1 MYLDASNYEYLL
13 LFPSGRRSSK
23 TFRNSTN
30 PKGCANKDTH
40 RVVLLILNL
49 LCWISDMCLIFKF
62 LLFLFQTMY
71 ENCPEKC
78 RCRIDNM
85 NVPLWVEVSCSEAN
99 MSALPEILPPNT
111 LKLNVSHNQVSEN
124 DINLFL

>member
-1 MYLDASNYEYLL
+1 
-13 LFPSGRRSSK
+13 
-23 TFRNSTN
+23 
-30 PKGCANKDTH
+30 
-40 RVVLLILNL
+40 
-49 LCWISDMCLIFKF
+49 MCLIKKF
-62 LLFLFQTMY
+62 LLLFQTMY

-111 LKLNVSHNQVSEN
+111 LKLNVSHNQVSG
-124 DINLFL
+124 LKLVVPKGQ

>member
-1 MYLDASNYEYLL
+1 
-13 LFPSGRRSSK
+13 
-23 TFRNSTN
+23 
-30 PKGCANKDTH
+30 
-40 RVVLLILNL
+40 
-49 LCWISDMCLIFKF
+49 MCLICKF
-62 LLFLFQTMY
+62 LFSKFQTMY

-111 LKLNVSHNQVSEN
+111 LKLNVSHNQVSTLKLVEPKGQK
-124 DINLFL
+124 ISE

>member
-1 MYLDASNYEYLL
+1 
-13 LFPSGRRSSK
+13 
-23 TFRNSTN
+23 
-30 PKGCANKDTH
+30 
-40 RVVLLILNL
+40 
-49 LCWISDMCLIFKF
+49 
-62 LLFLFQTMY
+62 MY

-111 LKLNVSHNQVSEN
+111 LKLNVSHNQVSKN
-124 DINLFL
+124 DELYCLSWVING

>member
-1 MYLDASNYEYLL
+1 
-13 LFPSGRRSSK
+13 
-23 TFRNSTN
+23 
-30 PKGCANKDTH
+30 
-40 RVVLLILNL
+40 
-49 LCWISDMCLIFKF
+49 
-62 LLFLFQTMY
+62 MY

-111 LKLNVSHNQVSEN
+111 LKLNVSHNQVSTLKLVVPKAKVRKFQNEYRARA
-124 DINLFL
+124 IITSGLYTFYPLFEVQKRFSRGFFPQNSCLALSIYG

>member
-1 MYLDASNYEYLL
+1 M
-13 LFPSGRRSSK
+13 R
-23 TFRNSTN
+23 
-30 PKGCANKDTH
+30 
-40 RVVLLILNL
+40 LIK
-49 LCWISDMCLIFKF
+49 KF
-62 LLFLFQTMY
+62 LLLFQTMY

-111 LKLNVSHNQVSEN
+111 LKLNVSHNQVSKN
-124 DINLFL
+124 DYNS